1 MDSLIACSR
10 NTGSAKQ
17 KVATIDVDA
26 RNRRAVARAGRS
38 TWTTKTASTEN
49 SITAARRSSVGP
61 EVHRPPGTHWALQCR
76 HAGRHYHPNATSHNY
91 PGCHVPRPHI
101 PTEQKGGRRP
111 GFDIGTRRY
120 EVCTQQHPYEQ
131 VRIDKKPAVSGGLCT
146 RKRRDG
152 VGPRHAAYLQDEK
165 KSKAT

>member
-1 MDSLIACSR
+1 MACSR

-26 RNRRAVARAGRS
+26 ENPRAVARAGRS
-38 TWTTKTASTEN
+38 IWATKTASTEN

-91 PGCHVPRPHI
+91 PGCHVPRPHN

-131 VRIDKKPAVSGGLCT
+131 VRIDEKPAVSGGLCT

-152 VGPRHAAYLQDEK
+152 VGPRHAAYLQEEK